1 MFEDM
6 TYENI
11 LSDALSRVTN
21 DVDKREGSVIYDAL
35 APACFFLADMYFKL
49 DNYLDLL
56 FADTA
61 VDEFLDRK
69 AAELGLKRK
78 PATKAVR
85 KVTST
90 EALTIGSVW
99 GIEDVSYTILNE
111 TAVNEYSAECN
122 TAGSIGNA
130 YSGKLSLISGQ
141 KNDVEA
147 QLTDIVVPGSDTETD
162 ESLRERYYDRAQ
174 LPATSG
180 NKYHYKLWAK
190 EVPGVGDAK
199 VFPLWNGN
207 GTIKIIVVD
216 SQMGITPELKE
227 KVQQHVDEVRPIGP
241 TVTVEDPQ
249 KKVIDITA
257 DFTSDGTKTK
267 EEIENSFEEILQKY
281 FAELIK
287 KSFEAEDSF
296 KQVILSYAQIGRELF
311 DVPGI
316 TDYSK
321 LTVNGG
327 TVNIML
333 DNNAIPAVG
342 TITLKEVQNASV

>member
-61 VDEFLDRK
+61 VEMFLDRK

-78 PATKAVR
+78 TATKAVR
-85 KVTST
+85 KVTSK
-90 EALTIGSVW
+90 EDLTIGSVW
-99 GIEDVSYTILNE
+99 GIEDVSFTILNE

-147 QLTDIVVPGSDTETD
+147 QLTDIIVPGSDTESD

-174 LPATSG
+174 LPVTSG
-180 NKYHYKLWAK
+180 NKFHYKQWAK

-207 GTIKIIVVD
+207 GTIKVTIVD
-216 SQMGITPELKE
+216 SNMEITPGLKDS
-227 KVQQHVDEVRPIGP
+227 VQTYIDKVRPIGP
-241 TVTVEDPQ
+241 TVTVTDPT
-249 KKVIDITA
+249 KTEINITA
-257 DFTSDGTKTK
+257 SITTDKTK
-267 EEIENSFEEILQKY
+267 SKFDIEKKFKAILERD
-281 FAELIK
+281 FLELIK
-287 KSFEAEDSF
+287 KSFDAENSF
-296 KQVILSYAQIGRELF
+296 AKVRLSYAQIGRELLETEG
-311 DVPGI
+311 VI
-316 TDYSK
+316 DYTL
-321 LTVNGG
+321 LTVNEG
-327 TVNIML
+327 TANIML
-333 DNNAIPAVG
+333 EPDAIPIIG
-342 TITLKEVQNASV
+342 TINLTEV